1 MLPSLRQEYHLA
13 ALWAAAVFAY
23 FAHDAIVH
31 PASGI
36 QAWARIGM
44 FFAIILWGAFSVVR
58 HASALAHIL
67 GEPYGTLVLTLAV
80 TVIEVAFIVS
90 AELGGKAEATL
101 ARDTVFSVLMIT
113 VNGMV
118 GLCLL
123 IGGLRYGEP
132 EYNLEGT
139 RSFLVVIVPVAVI
152 ALILPNYTTIPG
164 PILSMFHSA
173 FFGVLILI
181 LYGVFLSV
189 QTVRHPYYFKQPE
202 PKRARKT
209 RETVEPA
216 PVEHVAMFHAGMLVL
231 TLLPVVYL
239 TEALAELTGVGLGAI
254 GAPAALAGVI
264 IAVLVLSPEG
274 MGALQAS
281 SRNELQRAIN
291 ISLGSALATV
301 GLTIPAILAVSVWR
315 GVSITLG
322 LENEEAVLLGLTFL
336 VTAFTFG
343 GAHTNVLMGAVHMV
357 LFLAFI
363 ALLFDP

>member
-1 MLPSLRQEYHLA
+1 MLRSLRHEYHLA
-13 ALWAAAVFAY
+13 VLWAAALFAY
-23 FAHDAIVH
+23 FAHDIIVQ

-36 QAWARIGM
+36 QAWARIGI
-44 FFAIILWGAFSVVR
+44 FFAIILWGAFAVVR
-58 HASALAHIL
+58 HASALAHLL

-90 AELGGKAEATL
+90 AELGGGANATL
-101 ARDTVFSVLMIT
+101 ARDTVFYVLMIT

-123 IGGLRYGEP
+123 IGGLRYGEQ
-132 EYNLEGT
+132 EHNLQGT
-139 RSFLVVIVPVAVI
+139 RSFLAVIVPVAVL
-152 ALILPNYTTIPG
+152 ALVLPNYTTTPG
-164 PILSMFHSA
+164 PVLSVFQSGV
-173 FFGVLILI
+173 FGVLILL
-181 LYGVFLSV
+181 LYGVFLTV
-189 QTVRHPYYFKQPE
+189 QTVRHPYYFKQPVV
-202 PKRARKT
+202 KRARKV
-209 RETVEPA
+209 RQAVEPA
-216 PVEHVAMFHAGMLVL
+216 PVEHILLFHAGVLVL

-239 TEALAELTGVGLGAI
+239 TEALAELTGIGLGAI

-291 ISLGSALATV
+291 ISFGSALATV
-301 GLTIPAILAVSVWR
+301 GLTIPAILAISVWR
-315 GVSITLG
+315 GAGITLG
-322 LENEEAVLLGLTFL
+322 LANEEALLLLLTFL

-343 GAHTNVLMGAVHMV
+343 GAHTNVLMGAVHLV

-363 ALLFDP
+363 ALIFDP